1 METDDKIKPGI
12 RCCQTQYNKN
22 CVDCPYQKYKSSA
35 ISTVTCSSELRKD
48 ILDLVNRQEAR
59 FNFLK
64 NANELQKKYRK
75 IEIMSK
81 KALCELCIPFRD
93 KYLLSD
99 LVVLRIARDEISLTE
114 LIELA
119 EREDFFR

>member
-1 METDDKIKPGI
+1 METDDKIKQGI

-35 ISTVTCSSELRKD
+35 ISTMTCSSELRKD

-64 NANELQKKYRK
+64 DANELQKKYRK

-81 KALCELCIPFRD
+81 KSEFNSSITLYKKPPSNAICCSLC
-93 KYLLSD
+93 
-99 LVVLRIARDEISLTE
+99 
-114 LIELA
+114 
-119 EREDFFR
+119 